1 MARERGPTPFEP
13 VETPLAM
20 LPRAFQR
27 TATHQKS
34 PAALQSGR
42 PIAMQPIPVE
52 QPPTLSY

>member
-1 MARERGPTPFEP
+1 MARAHGPTPFEP

-42 PIAMQPIPVE
+42 PITMQPIPVE
-52 QPPTLSY
+52 